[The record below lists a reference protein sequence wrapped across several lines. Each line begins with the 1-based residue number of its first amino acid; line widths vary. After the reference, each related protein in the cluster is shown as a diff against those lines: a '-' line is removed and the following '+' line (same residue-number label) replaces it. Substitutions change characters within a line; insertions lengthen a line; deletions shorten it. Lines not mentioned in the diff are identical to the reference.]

1 MEAPGGIRCLVCYG
15 GHPVAAHMREVGG
28 FKYLIADA
36 LQRHAAF
43 EPNGTYL
50 TSERDARVSGEE
62 TWAD

>member
-1 MEAPGGIRCLVCYG
+1 LVCYG